1 MAVEEELKMLGM
13 SSFSGHIHD
22 LCAILETQEI
32 PNENPQKD
40 YAAIYL
46 KNYIR
51 NTIGSKDKEASKTK
65 KLTFC

>member
-1 MAVEEELKMLGM
+1 MLGM
-13 SSFSGHIHD
+13 ASFSDHIRD
-22 LCAILETQEI
+22 ICSILETQEI

-51 NTIGSKDKEASKTK
+51 NTIAAKDTDKKASKVR
-65 KLTFC
+65 KLAFC